1 MVTFDAKPATRA
13 LTSSYNETNDVPT
26 NKYAEQMNNKVYK
39 GKTYSVGTWDLDT
52 SKNYMVTGSDGC
64 YNFKTAHG
72 AWLYLTPETF
82 DVNGN
87 ATYEGNEISFIVF
100 VANGCELVY
109 DLQSV
114 DTPEAGYYWTNVSI
128 DKNDVETME
137 MEGYYPVNV
146 TLTINENWVGETNIK
161 TNVAWANRNSV
172 PFYVESTNVSAFVS

>member
-1 MVTFDAKPATRA
+1 M
-13 LTSSYNETNDVPT
+13 
-26 NKYAEQMNNKVYK
+26 YK
-39 GKTYSVGTWDLDT
+39 RQ
-52 SKNYMVTGSDGC
+52 VTGSDGC

-114 DTPEAGYYWTNVSI
+114 DTTEAGYYWTNVSI

-161 TNVAWANRNSV
+161 NNVAWANRNSV
-172 PFYVESTNVSAFVS
+172 PFYVESTDVSAFVS